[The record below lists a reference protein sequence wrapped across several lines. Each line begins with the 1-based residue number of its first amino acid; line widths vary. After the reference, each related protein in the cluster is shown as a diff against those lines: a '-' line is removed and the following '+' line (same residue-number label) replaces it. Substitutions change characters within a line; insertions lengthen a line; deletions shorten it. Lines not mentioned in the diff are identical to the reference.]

1 MTQSNPYKI
10 EHLREFYW
18 LSSVLPW
25 FNFFEL
31 FIWYF
36 TASSVLISKIII
48 FLKCRISTPILFV
61 RLSKRIEMKLTWL
74 NYSLTD
80 RINGRISIKKSSLWI
95 ETFPFFLCWF
105 QWSWNS
111 SSWNGLKWP
120 QICSQ
125 VATRRSFIW
134 KTLRIW
140 ISDRQAVELIKWF
153 NMQKEPSWCKV
164 ETVIN
169 TIIKI
174 MKIGYDVYV
183 AAEMTKS

>member
-1 MTQSNPYKI
+1 MKI
-10 EHLREFYW
+10 YHLREFYL
-18 LSSVLPW
+18 LSSALPW
-25 FNFFEL
+25 FIFFEL

-48 FLKCRISTPILFV
+48 FLNVEFLHQFCFV
-61 RLSKRIEMKLTWL
+61 RLSKRIEMKLTWV

-111 SSWNGLKWP
+111 SSRNGLKWP

-125 VATRRSFIW
+125 VAARRSFIS
-134 KTLRIW
+134 LL
-140 ISDRQAVELIKWF
+140 V
-153 NMQKEPSWCKV
+153 
-164 ETVIN
+164 
-169 TIIKI
+169 KI
-174 MKIGYDVYV
+174 
-183 AAEMTKS
+183 E